1 MTLGLP
7 PSTER
12 ERLESRVS
20 SSTMWKFPSLIVSTL
35 HWEEKEKRSNLTR
48 NIVKIETSINPASE
62 KIFIAEI
69 KEIDF

>member
-1 MTLGLP
+1 MKTN
-7 PSTER
+7 
-12 ERLESRVS
+12 
-20 SSTMWKFPSLIVSTL
+20 
-35 HWEEKEKRSNLTR
+35 WEEKEKRSNLTR